1 MVPFWGLGNMAEKHQ
16 SGSVDKSTRRHRIH
30 VDEVPQVKTALLL
43 WLRNQVDDHRDLQS
57 SAAGFRCLYRLQEH
71 RPGRPDYPKISWQTL
86 KAYVRA
92 HWPTNDD
99 PFAPF
104 FTSPSFK
111 ELQNGTIPP
120 INASEERG
128 SE

>member
-1 MVPFWGLGNMAEKHQ
+1 M
-16 SGSVDKSTRRHRIH
+16 TRRHRIH
-30 VDEVPQVKTALLL
+30 PEEIPQVKTALIQ
-43 WLRNQVDDHRDLQS
+43 WLRDQVDDHQDLP
-57 SAAGFRCLYRLQEH
+57 AAELGFRCLYRLNEH
-71 RPGRPDYPKISWQTL
+71 RPGRPDYPKTSWQNL
-86 KAYVRA
+86 EQYVRSY
-92 HWPTNDD
+92 WPTNDD